1 MKKGVT
7 MGKGK
12 DGGDNSH
19 EEKFS
24 GSKMERMAKTM
35 PFLAMPDDEKKDVV
49 KAEDKVGRKRLLF
62 KENATKKVASVV
74 RPFCC
79 WHFSVPFNGL
89 AFGTTF
95 ANR

>member
-49 KAEDKVGRKRLLF
+49 KAEDKVGRNGHLF
-62 KENATKKVASVV
+62 KENATKGRIRCEAFLLL
-74 RPFCC
+74 PF
-79 WHFSVPFNGL
+79 
-89 AFGTTF
+89 
-95 ANR
+95 